1 MTRKKKS
8 SALARRLGTFFAA
21 QTVADV
27 VTPAASRRPQPPQLS
42 KRKLASQLLATLSPA
57 VLAETGYL
65 ERRGGDRSEA
75 DPRSLRAVRPRHG
88 AARAGNAL
96 I

>member
-8 SALARRLGTFFAA
+8 SVLAQRLGTFFAA

-27 VTPAASRRPQPPQLS
+27 VTPAASRPNMPQLA
-42 KRKLASQLLATLSPA
+42 KRKLASQLLATLSPT

-75 DPRSLRAVRPRHG
+75 SPRSLRAARLRRG
-88 AARAGNAL
+88 AARAANAQ
-96 I
+96 

>member
-8 SALARRLGTFFAA
+8 RVLAQRLATFFAA
-21 QTVADV
+21 QTVTDV
-27 VTPAASRRPQPPQLS
+27 VTPAASRPTMPQLA
-42 KRKLASQLLATLSPA
+42 KRKLASQLLATLSPT

-75 DPRSLRAVRPRHG
+75 HPRSLRAARLRRG
-88 AARAGNAL
+88 AARAANAP
-96 I
+96 